1 METLTKMKL
10 KQLICISFFALSH
23 STFAA
28 NLQCKKDYETVI
40 SKNIIEVSTAFNSG
54 NLRYIESKTDSSLI
68 NYIGGKDAYKN
79 LLELAA
85 KSFREKN
92 IVVSKVETSP
102 PQNNYIV
109 GNNELCFVPKQV
121 TLIVNGKQQ
130 LGSKSFMLAVRP
142 LASKEWKY
150 LDGSGFQ
157 KNPHMLYVLFPDFPR
172 NIKISLL
179 NSK

>member
-68 NYIGGKDAYKN
+68 ITLEERMLIKIYWNLQPI
-79 LLELAA
+79 LLE
-85 KSFREKN
+85 KR
-92 IVVSKVETSP
+92 I
-102 PQNNYIV
+102 
-109 GNNELCFVPKQV
+109 
-121 TLIVNGKQQ
+121 
-130 LGSKSFMLAVRP
+130 
-142 LASKEWKY
+142 
-150 LDGSGFQ
+150 
-157 KNPHMLYVLFPDFPR
+157 
-172 NIKISLL
+172 
-179 NSK
+179 